1 MQYQFRISNVCGTKE
16 NFSETENQK
25 MQVKQ
30 QKLRKRKTAE
40 VIEKLFKSRKRYGKL
55 YNINKEYI
63 LLLYKKQVD
72 VYFSYVQFIS
82 EYFRLVCS
90 YVPWVLGVLYTF
102 TRNT

>member
-1 MQYQFRISNVCGTKE
+1 MQYQFRISTVCGTKE

-63 LLLYKKQVD
+63 L
-72 VYFSYVQFIS
+72 FI
-82 EYFRLVCS
+82 V
-90 YVPWVLGVLYTF
+90 
-102 TRNT
+102 